1 MVTKEEVQ
9 KAFDFHVEQLKRS
22 GATIQDCVCD
32 TLRRIIEEGYADNP
46 ELNK

>member
-9 KAFDFHVEQLKRS
+9 QAFDFHIEQLKRS

-32 TLRRIIEEGYADNP
+32 VLRRIIDEGYADNP
-46 ELNK
+46 EPNK